1 MTTNEFKIQGIP
13 SVLWGGP
20 SDRVII
26 GVHGNMSGKTDV
38 PMELLAKCC
47 TARGFQLLTFDL
59 PEHGDRKEE
68 GRICNAKNCVEDITS
83 VLEYARAHWEKLSL
97 FANSMG
103 AYFSMAAIQ
112 EQALKGQLLG
122 AHAPE
127 HCFFLSPIVDM
138 KQLIERMLAWAGIPL
153 KRLEAEGAITSASGQ
168 VFYWDYYCYTADHPV
183 TAWEVPTH
191 ILCGSSD
198 MLAGPEINA
207 AFAQRHHCSLEVLP
221 GGEHFFHTEQQ
232 LAAYQDWLKR
242 HLPIYT

>member
-26 GVHGNMSGKTDV
+26 GVHGNMSSKTDI
-38 PMELLAKCC
+38 PMALLAQYC

-59 PEHGDRKEE
+59 PEHGDRKAE
-68 GRICNAKNCVEDITS
+68 RRLCNAQNCVADVAI
-83 VLEYARAHWEKLSL
+83 VMEYAKAHWEKISL

-103 AYFSMAAIQ
+103 AYFSMT
-112 EQALKGQLLG
+112 ALDSHGL
-122 AHAPE
+122 E

-138 KQLIERMLAWAGIPL
+138 KQLIENMLAWSDIPL
-153 KRLEAEGAITSASGQ
+153 ERLEAEGVITSASGQ
-168 VFYWDYYCYTADHPV
+168 VFYWDYYRYVADRPV
-183 TAWEVPTH
+183 TAWEAPTH

-198 MLAGPEINA
+198 VMSGPGINT
-207 AFAQRHHCSLEVLP
+207 AFAERFHCSLEVLP
-221 GGEHFFHTEQQ
+221 GGEHYFHTEQQ
-232 LAAYQDWLKR
+232 LAAYQDWLER